1 MTEIFQIQKVA
12 MNKGEESVDH
22 KIVIEVVL
30 LQAAVQDLGMMKE
43 EDFIV
48 IYETN
53 YIKKVVIASLIRIG
67 LHVIRK
73 GYEKGYILLIV
84 CESIA
89 QADVIKE
96 IFLLIV

>member
-1 MTEIFQIQKVA
+1 
-12 MNKGEESVDH
+12 
-22 KIVIEVVL
+22 
-30 LQAAVQDLGMMKE
+30 MMKE

-89 QADVIKE
+89 
-96 IFLLIV
+96 